1 MGPGHTAGHGE
12 GEGRGGVFYRDLKG
26 RFSLS
31 SVKSSLENRAAG
43 TSLFPYLGA
52 GPQRGV
58 VRPPGGAGERE

>member
-1 MGPGHTAGHGE
+1 MGRDA
-12 GEGRGGVFYRDLKG
+12 FYRDLKG
-26 RFSLS
+26 RFSLSLS

-58 VRPPGGAGERE
+58 VRPPGGAGEREQRSSPG